1 MHIFMSGVIMIRFLI
16 GRLFGSQRVRFAKN
30 HGGIKIIGVTASD
43 NGVYSCRAVNPAGQ
57 LDSTD
62 NFILNIPGAAINL
75 TLLFSCSH
83 TVKARFT
90 DFV

>member
-62 NFILNIPGAAINL
+62 NFILNIPGAGINL
-75 TLLFSCSH
+75 TLLFSCFLTAS
-83 TVKARFT
+83 VKA
-90 DFV
+90 